1 MLQMVA
7 THKKKKEVCSIIK
20 ENKKYANELILQM
33 RRDENR
39 NELVTTAAKK
49 IKNLE
54 KIQGEKNLEAK

>member
-1 MLQMVA
+1 MVA

-39 NELVTTAAKK
+39 NESVTTAA
-49 IKNLE
+49 
-54 KIQGEKNLEAK
+54 